1 MNKIVSAAA
10 MLALVLSTFLSCSG
24 PPKPT
29 EEEKKA
35 LEAFERVRAGVESK
49 VSYDQFEKLLADAQ
63 QSIESLKSVEKKS
76 PCFMSAITK
85 SYASYETCKK
95 ATKLIGETADDNRRI
110 DLETTRSF
118 MIGYAAVSLSKAEE
132 CFKKK

>member
-1 MNKIVSAAA
+1 MKKIVSAAA
-10 MLALVLSTFLSCSG
+10 MLAFILSASLSCSG

-29 EEEKKA
+29 DEEKQA
-35 LEAFERVRAGVESK
+35 MEAFERVRSGVESK
-49 VSYDQFEKLLADAQ
+49 VSYDQFEKLLVDAQ
-63 QSIESLKSVEKKS
+63 QTIENLKGVEKKNL
-76 PCFMSAITK
+76 CFMSAITK

-95 ATKLIGETADDNRRI
+95 ATKLIEEATDENRRI

-118 MIGYAAVSLSKAEE
+118 MIGYASVSLAKAGE

>member
-1 MNKIVSAAA
+1 MKKIVCAAA
-10 MLALVLSTFLSCSG
+10 MLAFVLAASLSCSG

-29 EEEKKA
+29 DEEKA
-35 LEAFERVRAGVESK
+35 AMEAFERVRDGVEAK
-49 VSYDQFEKLLADAQ
+49 VSYDQFEKLLADAHSQ
-63 QSIESLKSVEKKS
+63 IENLKQVDKKN
-76 PCFMSAITK
+76 PCFMSAITR

-95 ATKLIGETADDNRRI
+95 ASKMIEAETDENRRI

-118 MIGYAAVSLSKAEE
+118 MIGFASVSLSKAGE

>member
-1 MNKIVSAAA
+1 MKKMVSAAA
-10 MLALVLSTFLSCSG
+10 MFAFILTAAFSCSG

-29 EEEKKA
+29 EEEEA
-35 LEAFERVRAGVESK
+35 AMEAFERVRDGLESK
-49 VSYDQFEKLLADAQ
+49 VSYDQLERLLADAQ
-63 QSIESLKSVEKKS
+63 SRIEKLKKAEKTN
-76 PCFMSAITK
+76 PCFMSAITR

-95 ATKLIGETADDNRRI
+95 ASKLIEEEQDENRRI

-118 MIGYAAVSLSKAEE
+118 MLGFASVSLSKAEE

>member
-1 MNKIVSAAA
+1 MKKMISAAA
-10 MLALVLSTFLSCSG
+10 MLAFILSAALSCSG

-29 EEEKKA
+29 EEEKA
-35 LEAFERVRAGVESK
+35 AMEAFERVRDGLESK
-49 VSYDQFEKLLADAQ
+49 FSYDQFERLLADAQ
-63 QSIESLKSVEKKS
+63 SQIENLKKAEKKN
-76 PCFMSAITK
+76 PCFMSAITR

-95 ATKLIGETADDNRRI
+95 ASKLIEEEQDENRRI

-118 MIGYAAVSLSKAEE
+118 MLGFASVSLSKAEE

>member
-1 MNKIVSAAA
+1 MKKIVTAAA
-10 MLALVLSTFLSCSG
+10 MLAFILSATFACSG

-29 EEEKKA
+29 EEEKQA
-35 LEAFERVRAGVESK
+35 MEVFERVRDGVESK
-49 VSYDQFEKLLADAQ
+49 VSYDQFEKLLVDAQ
-63 QSIESLKSVEKKS
+63 QAIENLKSVEKKS

-95 ATKLIGETADDNRRI
+95 ATKLIEEAADENRRI
-110 DLETTRSF
+110 DLETTRAF
-118 MIGYAAVSLSKAEE
+118 MIGYASVSLSKAGE